1 MYIIMIYIY
10 IYTIL
15 KLSFKQVG
23 PRKPPRLSK
32 LFNCTPAWLKVKY
45 QKHLTYI

>member
-1 MYIIMIYIY
+1 MYIIMIYIYIYIY

-15 KLSFKQVG
+15 KLSFKQAG

-32 LFNCTPAWLKVKY
+32 L
-45 QKHLTYI
+45 YISIARLPG